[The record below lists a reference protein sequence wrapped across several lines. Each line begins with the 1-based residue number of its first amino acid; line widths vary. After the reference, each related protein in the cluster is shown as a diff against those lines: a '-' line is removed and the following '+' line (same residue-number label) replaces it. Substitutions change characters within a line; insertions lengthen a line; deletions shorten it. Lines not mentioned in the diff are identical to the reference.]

1 MFCTIITHEEG
12 YFQLLPCNKGSLQQI
27 VLHRWS
33 GRFLHQMPGVLFLWL
48 KPNQQSFTWQAN
60 VWTTTLQRY
69 LFHSFIHLCL
79 PLSLLLLLLFY
90 WIKPRVATK
99 LQVLRH
105 ATHTH
110 TNLNEIWNI
119 LICIFFLFLL
129 FPFLCLS
136 SSLSLFSIVF
146 FLVTYWANKDRKKMM
161 SHAPWTTLSQCE
173 SDESWRCHLGICF
186 NLLLTSLILSS

>member
-1 MFCTIITHEEG
+1 MIWEISTPDARGFV
-12 YFQLLPCNKGSLQQI
+12 SLAETKSAI
-27 VLHRWS
+27 FYLTSKCV
-33 GRFLHQMPGVLFLWL
+33 
-48 KPNQQSFTWQAN
+48 NYYTAEASFP
-60 VWTTTLQRY
+60 
-69 LFHSFIHLCL
+69 FIHLCL

-129 FPFLCLS
+129 FPFLFLS

-146 FLVTYWANKDRKKMM
+146 FLITYWANKDRKKMM

>member
-1 MFCTIITHEEG
+1 MIWEISTPDARGFV
-12 YFQLLPCNKGSLQQI
+12 SLAETKSAI
-27 VLHRWS
+27 FYLTSKCV
-33 GRFLHQMPGVLFLWL
+33 
-48 KPNQQSFTWQAN
+48 NYYTAEASFPF
-60 VWTTTLQRY
+60 VY
-69 LFHSFIHLCL
+69 LCL

-90 WIKPRVATK
+90 WMKPRVATK

-119 LICIFFLFLL
+119 QICIFFLFLL
-129 FPFLCLS
+129 FPFLFLS
-136 SSLSLFSIVF
+136 SSLSLFSIVC
-146 FLVTYWANKDRKKMM
+146 FLKTYWENKDRKKMM